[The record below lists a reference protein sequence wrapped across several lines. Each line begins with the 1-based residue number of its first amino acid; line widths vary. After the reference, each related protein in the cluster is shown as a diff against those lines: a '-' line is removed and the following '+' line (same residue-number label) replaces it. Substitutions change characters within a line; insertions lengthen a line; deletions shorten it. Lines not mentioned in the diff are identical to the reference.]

1 MDAGHLIRHGRWWL
15 RRSRARLGWR
25 GLAGVALMLAALGGA
40 VLALRPAIQRVDTLR
55 AEVAGLRA
63 ALGTGAVSMPE
74 QPASHADQLD
84 TFRAFFPGADTLP
97 GWLERIHEA
106 ARHNGITLYSG
117 DYQLRA
123 RGADRLARY
132 HVLLPVRASYLQV
145 RAFVAEVLNS
155 VPAAALE
162 DLQLRRDAIASDQ
175 LEARLSFVVLLGGG
189 Q

>member
-15 RRSRARLGWR
+15 RHGRSRLGSR
-25 GLAGVALMLAALGGA
+25 GLAGILLLLAALGVA
-40 VLALRPAIQRVDTLR
+40 AFVLRPATQRIVTLR
-55 AEVAGLRA
+55 AEVTQLRA
-63 ALGTGAVSMPE
+63 ALRAGAVSA
-74 QPASHADQLD
+74 PALPATRADQLE
-84 TFRAFFPGADTLP
+84 TFHAFFPGADTLP

-106 ARHNGITLYSG
+106 ARHNGISLDSG
-117 DYQLRA
+117 EYQLQP

-132 HVLLPVRASYLQV
+132 HVRLPVRASYPQI
-145 RAFVAEVLNS
+145 RAFVAEVLNR

-162 DLQLRRDAIASDQ
+162 DLQLRRDAIGATQ